1 MKSFKIFSIVLG
13 AHLLAVPIVI
23 IQISRGPG
31 SVTEELAKDVSSEPT
46 PVQQVGSVKAKL
58 LNTYNSEAIE
68 VHTVK
73 QGENPSAIAARY
85 GMATAQLMKLNGIVD
100 ARGLR
105 VGDKLKVYIK
115 KS

>member
-1 MKSFKIFSIVLG
+1 MKSFKIFAIVLG

-23 IQISRGPG
+23 VQISRGPR
-31 SVTEELAKDVSSEPT
+31 SVTDQLAKDVSSEPIT
-46 PVQQVGSVKAKL
+46 VQQVGSVKAKL
-58 LNTYNSEAIE
+58 LNTYNSELLE
-68 VHTVK
+68 VHTVQ

-85 GMATAQLMKLNGIVD
+85 GMATVELMKLNGIVD

>member
-23 IQISRGPG
+23 IQIGRDPG
-31 SVTEELAKDVSSEPT
+31 IVNEELSNDVFTEPIQ
-46 PVQQVGSVKAKL
+46 VQQVGSVKAKL
-58 LNTYNSEAIE
+58 LDKYNSEAIE
-68 VHTVK
+68 VHTVQ

-85 GMATAQLMKLNGIVD
+85 GMATDLLMKLNGIVD